1 MQVSGWENP
10 PNGVW
15 GGEARRAS
23 DRGRQQRWRQ
33 GPQKPLWDLPLHPA
47 ARQTKSP
54 ASACSC
60 TLDAIFLAALAEA
73 APRVVWLL
81 FGGGGEGVSFWIPTP
96 LLLCCSLL
104 FPHHPF
110 FLCFCFFF
118 LFPRGAVVSVT
129 ITSYDWMNPDDLGKM
144 AGFLFWGG
152 VLSGRGEKKS
162 RDMYRYKSCPFPSAA
177 GGGGMTP
184 LGCACCA
191 GRQTLQGLEG
201 HAGRV
206 YVRVDQ
212 GPATGVPLDPVGEGR
227 QGWLGMAG
235 RRRRNPRR
243 DVDAREI
250 GKRRARTLVCF
261 WEIGRAHV

>member
-1 MQVSGWENP
+1 MFSLRPFNVFHHFVPTHCLGFLCYTQPLHPPATPHAPTISHLWCFSPGTVMQVSGWENP

-96 LLLCCSLL
+96 FLLCCSLL

-118 LFPRGAVVSVT
+118 YS
-129 ITSYDWMNPDDLGKM
+129 
-144 AGFLFWGG
+144 
-152 VLSGRGEKKS
+152 
-162 RDMYRYKSCPFPSAA
+162 
-177 GGGGMTP
+177 
-184 LGCACCA
+184 
-191 GRQTLQGLEG
+191 
-201 HAGRV
+201 HAGRLF
-206 YVRVDQ
+206 
-212 GPATGVPLDPVGEGR
+212 P
-227 QGWLGMAG
+227 
-235 RRRRNPRR
+235 
-243 DVDAREI
+243 
-250 GKRRARTLVCF
+250 
-261 WEIGRAHV
+261 